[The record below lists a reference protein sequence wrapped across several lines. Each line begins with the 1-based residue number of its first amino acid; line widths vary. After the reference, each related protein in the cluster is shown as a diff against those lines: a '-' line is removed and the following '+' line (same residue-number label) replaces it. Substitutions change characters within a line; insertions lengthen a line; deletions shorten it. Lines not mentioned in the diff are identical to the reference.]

1 MPEKHL
7 LLSLCM
13 AIALVFI
20 GCSKQPQPMRVLQ
33 GYPLDAKT
41 GIITQ
46 SDERTKLSIDRNI
59 FAEGTGSLRITATE
73 PITVRLFEV
82 GDVDVENARLVY
94 QAKLRTENVE
104 GQVYLKMW
112 CHFPEA
118 GEFFSRGLETP
129 LMGTLDWTT
138 EEISFF
144 LKKGQ
149 NPDNIKL
156 NLVIDGTGTV
166 WIDDIRLMKGP
177 LK

>member
-1 MPEKHL
+1 MPTKHL
-7 LLSLCM
+7 ILPLYV
-13 AIALVFI
+13 AIALVFLA
-20 GCSKQPQPMRVLQ
+20 CAKQPQPMRVLQ
-33 GYPLDAKT
+33 GYPLDVKT

-46 SDERTKLSIDRNI
+46 SDERTRLSIDRNV

-94 QAKLRTENVE
+94 QAKLRTEGVE
-104 GQVYLKMW
+104 GKVYLEMW
-112 CHFPEA
+112 CHVAEI
-118 GEFFSRGLETP
+118 GESHSRGLETP
-129 LMGTLDWTT
+129 LMGTVDWTT
-138 EEISFF
+138 EEIPFF
-144 LKKGQ
+144 LKTGE

-156 NLVIDGTGTV
+156 NLVIDGTGTA